1 MAYGFLFLKRMEKDH
16 ILKEE
21 ECSKL
26 AKRISSGGPCTS
38 LKSVGSRQN
47 DSETWAKMSDVLR
60 TRNDTTTAISELRKI
75 PDNQETVNS
84 ILLGITSPAVVTSAS
99 GSKRVLGCGAPSQ
112 CLTVGNLID
121 RRRAVIKAKES
132 ERKRKEDERREK
144 LRKKAADTAE
154 RERKRA
160 EFKVQQQKR
169 YIEKEAKK
177 NQNVGKGKAM
187 IQEFVVEAS
196 GSALEQTPWK
206 REMMEL
212 IQPSCCSR

>member
-1 MAYGFLFLKRMEKDH
+1 MAYGFPFLKRMTKDH
-16 ILKEE
+16 IVIEE
-21 ECSKL
+21 EFSKL
-26 AKRISSGGPCTS
+26 AKRITWGGRCTT
-38 LKSVGSRQN
+38 LKSVRSRQN
-47 DSETWAKMSDVLR
+47 DSETWAKLSDVLK

-75 PDNQETVNS
+75 PASHETVNNN
-84 ILLGITSPAVVTSAS
+84 LLGITPPAVVTSAS
-99 GSKRVLGCGAPSQ
+99 GSKQVLGFGAPLQ

-121 RRRAVIKAKES
+121 LGRAVGKAKES
-132 ERKRKEDERREK
+132 ERKQKQDERREK
-144 LRKKAADTAE
+144 LRKKSVDTAE

-196 GSALEQTPWK
+196 ESAVEQTRWK
-206 REMMEL
+206 REVMEL